1 LMARAL
7 PNERMTYR
15 PSGVNKPNYKICWLF
30 CWAESMNWFM
40 WWLSK
45 DPQLDEI
52 IDMDF
57 GPDNSSDRV
66 LDLCVRYFRELI
78 FQSYGVF
85 DLE

>member
-1 LMARAL
+1 
-7 PNERMTYR
+7 
-15 PSGVNKPNYKICWLF
+15 
-30 CWAESMNWFM
+30 MNWFM